1 MACFLVSTFLDL
13 QNANTPS
20 RKLPLKTKLRRLDV
34 GGAVLLIAAVCCLL
48 LALQWGGTVS
58 PWKSSRIIG
67 LFVGFG
73 LLSFVFGVLQWKL
86 GDTATTP
93 LRILRQ
99 RSIYM
104 GSSFVAFTN
113 MAIFTV
119 RLQLGD
125 QLHAV
130 NIAEKSTSLRTLCLS
145 TFRLYKVSLP
155 RRVA

>member
-1 MACFLVSTFLDL
+1 
-13 QNANTPS
+13 
-20 RKLPLKTKLRRLDV
+20 V
-34 GGAVLLIAAVCCLL
+34 GGAALLIAAVCCLL

-73 LLSFVFGVLQWKL
+73 LLFSVFGILQWKL
-86 GDTATTP
+86 EDDATTP

-104 GSSFVAFTN
+104 GSSFVTFTN

-119 RLQLGD
+119 RLHLGD
-125 QLHAV
+125 QSRAV
-130 NIAEKSTSLRTLCLS
+130 PVAESH
-145 TFRLYKVSLP
+145 
-155 RRVA
+155 